1 MDSHLPF
8 DADEPPDPEER
19 ALLAMI
25 SVGLD
30 GGEGAGYESVDEF
43 APDFL
48 LQLDSLPP
56 AD

>member
-8 DADEPPDPEER
+8 DADEPPDLEER